1 MVILP
6 TERVMGELRVEF
18 TESRFGLGME
28 DETAEGHP
36 GRKDWS
42 CLSNLRGSNLG
53 MVVTIPMEGKMAR
66 GNILGTVT

>member
-6 TERVMGELRVEF
+6 TGRVMGNLSIEF
-18 TESRFGLGME
+18 TESRFGLGMD

-42 CLSNLRGSNLG
+42 CLSSLRGSNLG
-53 MVVTIPMEGKMAR
+53 MVVTIQWKGKWP
-66 GNILGTVT
+66 GEIFWV